1 MSAATSKSR
10 GANLS
15 FVTAIIDSELEAAA
29 AQLLYSHGNNIIF
42 RALTLAALE
51 TFLTEDKSKYQ
62 VIYST
67 DFASNTAIAKLI
79 SKHSQIKFT
88 EISNQFDSATFL
100 TTLTQNERQPLLR
113 RQERYPNLTSV
124 VGGLGSPGI
133 STVTNQI
140 AARVTDATILHL
152 PKNNLRPQSCS
163 VNKITE
169 VTENNLSALVSPT
182 GKYFLDAGATS
193 ALTSTISDRR
203 FSGQLLNWALNC
215 SAKLIYVI
223 KPDQGGISGLSNFLN
238 DYQNLISPPPL
249 IFVLNQ
255 QRFNAQARFLNSQF
269 SSLLTGQ
276 HNFQIPY
283 DHSAAAKYPSGK
295 QWWATTFS
303 KQFDLIA
310 KSLV

>member
-1 MSAATSKSR
+1 MSAATSKSS

-100 TTLTQNERQPLLR
+100 TNLTQNDRQPLLR
-113 RQERYPNLTSV
+113 KQERYPNLISV
-124 VGGLGSPGI
+124 MGGFGSPGI

-152 PKNNLRPQSCS
+152 PKNNHRPQSCS

-169 VTENNLSALVSPT
+169 VTENNLSSLVSPT
-182 GKYFLDAGATS
+182 GKYFLDA
-193 ALTSTISDRR
+193 STVQPAP
-203 FSGQLLNWALNC
+203 G
-215 SAKLIYVI
+215 
-223 KPDQGGISGLSNFLN
+223 
-238 DYQNLISPPPL
+238 
-249 IFVLNQ
+249 
-255 QRFNAQARFLNSQF
+255 
-269 SSLLTGQ
+269 SS
-276 HNFQIPY
+276 
-283 DHSAAAKYPSGK
+283 
-295 QWWATTFS
+295 
-303 KQFDLIA
+303 
-310 KSLV
+310 